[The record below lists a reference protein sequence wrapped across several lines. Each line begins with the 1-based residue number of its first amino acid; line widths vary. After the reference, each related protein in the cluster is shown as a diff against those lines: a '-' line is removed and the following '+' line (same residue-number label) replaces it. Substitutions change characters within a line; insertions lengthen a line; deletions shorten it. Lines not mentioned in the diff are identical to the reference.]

1 MRTRVVFPFT
11 AIVGQESIKLALLL
25 NAISPIIGG
34 VLIRGHKGTAKST
47 AVRALAHLL
56 PDIEVVA
63 GCPFGCAPADASEV
77 CPHCVVTTL
86 ERQSLLRPAALVEL
100 PLGATE
106 DRVVGTLDIER
117 ALKMG
122 EKHFEPGLLA
132 AAHRG
137 LLYIDEVNL
146 LSDHIVDILL
156 DAAAMGVN
164 YVEREGIS
172 ASHPASFILV
182 GTMNP
187 EEGELRPQL
196 LDRFGLAVD
205 VQAERDVEVR
215 AEVVRRRIAFDH
227 DPERFLVQW
236 LEAEQAERA
245 RLLAARRQLPAVC
258 LDDAMLRLITGI
270 CTDFDVDGMRADI
283 TMYRAA
289 VALAAYE
296 GRTQV
301 SEDDIRRVAQLVLL
315 HRRRRQP
322 FDQPAVDERQLEES
336 LERHRPPQGGNPPTP
351 PSPPSA
357 GDLEDQTPHSPEGDD
372 QPHPTG
378 LAPEDKQ
385 ASIGQPFAVRPLE
398 GAMRQETQARAL
410 GKRNRTLGSRT
421 GHYVTSRL
429 PQGRVHDIAL
439 DATLRAAA
447 PQLPHRRRRGEG
459 WLAIHPTD
467 LRQKVR
473 EARTGTLILFA
484 VDASGSMG
492 ARDRM
497 VATKGAIMSLLLDAY
512 QKRDQVGLVSF
523 RGYDATELLPPTGS
537 VERAQQ
543 SLAEMRTGG
552 RTPLAAGLA
561 NAYAILMRYR
571 QRERQTQPLLVVL
584 TDGRAN
590 AGMGHGDP
598 VAEAL
603 RQAARLR
610 DAGVP
615 SLIVDTEQGVMQL
628 GLSQRLADAAGGT
641 YLRLEELAAGTLA
654 RAVRLCIAAQR

>member
-1 MRTRVVFPFT
+1 MIQSRYRYHSTPRRTVMRTRAVFPFT

-25 NAISPIIGG
+25 NAISPVIGG

-47 AVRALAHLL
+47 AVRALSRLL

-63 GCPFGCAPADASEV
+63 GCPFACALSDDPEV
-77 CPHCVVTTL
+77 CPHCAVCPAA
-86 ERQSLLRPAALVEL
+86 RQHMTRPAALVEL

-117 ALKMG
+117 ALKRG

-146 LSDHIVDILL
+146 LSDHLVDILL

-164 YVEREGIS
+164 YIEREGIS
-172 ASHPASFILV
+172 VSHPATFILV

-236 LEAEQAERA
+236 LEAEQAERT

-289 VALAAYE
+289 LALAAYE

-301 SEDDIRRVAQLVLL
+301 MEDDVRRVARLVLP

-322 FDQPAVDERQLEES
+322 FDQPAVDDQQLEDS
-336 LERHRPPQGGNPPTP
+336 LERHRPPQRGNQMAPPPSTP
-351 PSPPSA
+351 PPGSREEPSNGPQEESGEQHA
-357 GDLEDQTPHSPEGDD
+357 A
-372 QPHPTG
+372 G

-385 ASIGQPFAVRPLE
+385 ASI
-398 GAMRQETQARAL
+398 
-410 GKRNRTLGSRT
+410 
-421 GHYVTSRL
+421 
-429 PQGRVHDIAL
+429 
-439 DATLRAAA
+439 
-447 PQLPHRRRRGEG
+447 
-459 WLAIHPTD
+459 
-467 LRQKVR
+467 
-473 EARTGTLILFA
+473 
-484 VDASGSMG
+484 
-492 ARDRM
+492 
-497 VATKGAIMSLLLDAY
+497 
-512 QKRDQVGLVSF
+512 
-523 RGYDATELLPPTGS
+523 
-537 VERAQQ
+537 
-543 SLAEMRTGG
+543 
-552 RTPLAAGLA
+552 
-561 NAYAILMRYR
+561 
-571 QRERQTQPLLVVL
+571 
-584 TDGRAN
+584 
-590 AGMGHGDP
+590 
-598 VAEAL
+598 
-603 RQAARLR
+603 
-610 DAGVP
+610 
-615 SLIVDTEQGVMQL
+615 
-628 GLSQRLADAAGGT
+628 
-641 YLRLEELAAGTLA
+641 
-654 RAVRLCIAAQR
+654 

>member
-1 MRTRVVFPFT
+1 MSARLVFPFT

-25 NAISPIIGG
+25 NAISPAIGG

-47 AVRALAHLL
+47 AVRALARLL

-63 GCPFGCAPADASEV
+63 GCPFACAPSDAPEG
-77 CPHCVVTTL
+77 CPHCV
-86 ERQSLLRPAALVEL
+86 ERTVARQLLTRPAALVEL

-117 ALKMG
+117 ALKTG

-132 AAHRG
+132 ATHRG

-146 LSDHIVDILL
+146 LSDHLVDILL

-164 YVEREGIS
+164 YIEREGIS
-172 ASHPASFILV
+172 VSHSASFILV

-205 VQAERDVEVR
+205 VQAERQIEAR

-227 DPERFLVQW
+227 DPEGFWTRW
-236 LEAEQAERA
+236 AAAEQGERS
-245 RLLAARRQLPAVC
+245 RLVEAQHRLPTVR
-258 LDDAMLRLITGI
+258 LDEALLHLISGI
-270 CTDFDVDGMRADI
+270 CMDFDVDGMRADI

-289 VALAAYE
+289 IALAAYE
-296 GRTQV
+296 GRTEV
-301 SEDDIRRVAQLVLL
+301 IEDDIRRVALLVLP

-322 FDQPAVDERQLEES
+322 FDQPSVDEQQLEDS
-336 LERHRPPQGGNPPTP
+336 LERHRPPQDGNPPTP
-351 PSPPSA
+351 PPANHPDDHPGTTADTPPGRTEQHA
-357 GDLEDQTPHSPEGDD
+357 E
-372 QPHPTG
+372 G

-385 ASIGQPFAVRPLE
+385 TSIGQPFAVRPLE
-398 GAMRQETQARAL
+398 GIMRQAVQQRAL
-410 GKRNRTLGSRT
+410 GKRNRTLGSST

-447 PQLPHRRRRGEG
+447 PKLRQRQSNGEG
-459 WLAIHPTD
+459 WALHPTD

-473 EARTGTLILFA
+473 EARTGSLVLFA

-497 VATKGAIMSLLLDAY
+497 VATKGAILSLLLDAY
-512 QKRDQVGLVSF
+512 QKRDQVGMLSF
-523 RGYDATELLPPTGS
+523 RGHDATVLLPPTGS

-543 SLAEMRTGG
+543 CLSDLRTGG

-561 NAYAILMRYR
+561 RAYEVLLRYR

-590 AGMGHGDP
+590 AGLATGDP
-598 VAEAL
+598 MTEAL
-603 RQAARLR
+603 WHAARLR
-610 DAGVP
+610 EAQVP
-615 SLIVDTEQGVMQL
+615 SLMVDTEQGAMQL
-628 GLSQRLADAAGGT
+628 GFAQRLAEAAGGT
-641 YLRLEELAAGTLA
+641 YLRLEELAASTLA
-654 RAVRLCIAAQR
+654 NVVRLAIAAWR